1 MTSSESIEYQSMFD
15 ILREYFFDYK
25 GYTGNLSFNDIITSD
40 LLKIYETQKDK
51 EELFS
56 FDKLPSKFKNKYL
69 EVTTS
74 DLCYHAEQL
83 FMKNNNSNFN
93 YIFDNKYQCD
103 NLTESN
109 ARYGL
114 NLLISYYLVEL
125 RTQKNYFDRL
135 IDAANEKIIHI
146 IIV

>member
-56 FDKLPSKFKNKYL
+56 FDKLPSKFQNKYL
-69 EVTTS
+69 EVTS
-74 DLCYHAEQL
+74 NDLCYQTIL
-83 FMKNNNSNFN
+83 S
-93 YIFDNKYQCD
+93 YIF
-103 NLTESN
+103 LTI
-109 ARYGL
+109 L
-114 NLLISYYLVEL
+114 FLL
-125 RTQKNYFDRL
+125 F
-135 IDAANEKIIHI
+135 H
-146 IIV
+146 